1 MKSSFCARPS
11 TTSSRRSAAIQPSSV
26 VEAAADNIIILRL
39 EDVSTSTEP
48 ELIIDKLVGDAP
60 MPSYCVI
67 LGGDDGGS
75 DCSRGVE

>member
-1 MKSSFCARPS
+1 M
-11 TTSSRRSAAIQPSSV
+11 
-26 VEAAADNIIILRL
+26 EAAADNIIILRL